1 MAKRKGYATPEQ
13 QTQANK
19 RYYQSEDAI
28 LKRKIRNCRSN
39 GKTFILKFAFEEDL
53 QEYEEYIR
61 VRREELE
68 EGNQ

>member
-1 MAKRKGYATPEQ
+1 MARKGYATPEQ
-13 QTQANK
+13 QNQANK

-39 GKTFILKFAFEEDL
+39 GKTFILKFASETDL
-53 QEYEEYIR
+53 QEFEEYIR
-61 VRREELE
+61 VRRKDLE